1 MILRRVERGR
11 CLDDFILK
19 YSAYLLCAD
28 GVIGLIS
35 LNSDDLLFSSN
46 GVRTYVFFGKLCAD
60 YEIMSVLTLYRY

>member
-46 GVRTYVFFGKLCAD
+46 GVRTVRTYVVLGN
-60 YEIMSVLTLYRY
+60 YVRIMR